1 MLAVQTV
8 LDVDERP
15 RPRRECRIVAVETED
30 RVVAFVGRAARGIL
44 YARTRTLA
52 PCSCRIREEKP
63 G

>member
-30 RVVAFVGRAARGIL
+30 RVVAFVGRAARGIF

-52 PCSCRIREEKP
+52 LCSRRIREEKP